1 MKVILTRANRIDG
14 RAGETVEV
22 DPARAAF
29 LLRYGLALAVP
40 ADDTTEQ
47 VETPE
52 RAAQPETPERTV
64 KAEKPEAAVKKTTR
78 KAKK

>member
-14 RAGETVEV
+14 RAGDTVEV

-29 LLRYGLALAVP
+29 LMTYGLAVP
-40 ADDTTEQ
+40 ADDTPEQ

-52 RAAQPETPERTV
+52 RAAQPETPERAV

-78 KAKK
+78 KARK